1 MALKAKEWVWL
12 PREERE
18 RRAWELSPH
27 ECFLLRTLYDYVHPT
42 EEEKANLTPEEWERV
57 TGVPYAERK
66 AELEA
71 LKKSK

>member
-12 PREERE
+12 PREEQE
-18 RRAWELSPH
+18 RRACELSPH
-27 ECFLLRTLYDYVHPT
+27 ECFLLRTLYDYCHPT

-57 TGVPYAERK
+57 TGVHYAKRK